1 MLLVKD
7 TGESYWNSYRLLEDQ
22 LIRLSHS
29 ISFDDAQVDVYSS
42 ELADII
48 NSACIK
54 IESLAKDIYEEHIL
68 PFQIDCDMIPKSYKG
83 SVAKFKFEKW
93 TRDTWK
99 YDYNC
104 LVEID
109 EKFSLSKKRLR
120 LKTERFHFFKYG
132 STILP
137 FSNIEDDCKG
147 GSWEYSSRDRWIV
160 DTHKLVN
167 VDWCKSYQAIK
178 HDYINSISKHGTI
191 KNAIIALS
199 AFYLLA
205 VYNSCLPSRHFD
217 IDYSGAY
224 PNIDF
229 DSKMFSCEICNN
241 VLPDFIDD
249 SSRPNKGDMSYE
261 DEILIQQELLNSTD
275 GITFFVT
282 LNKSA
287 YFEAKRLVAQYCET
301 NAKTS
306 FDIAPY
312 KRSGDN
318 ASMDAGYILYLNLK
332 KYIVPPY
339 DLRNVCVTFNTGMD
353 LLYRDYVEQGSFDYE
368 RSKYKNKREE
378 ILASLKVGDAVE
390 VKFIFDDIA
399 VEGVVKKIDAFNIDL
414 QIDREEVSCLISE
427 SPQNI
432 IHIKKKD

>member
-1 MLLVKD
+1 MFLVKD

-22 LIRLSHS
+22 LIRLSHA
-29 ISFDDAQVDVYSS
+29 ISFDDVQVDVYSS

-68 PFQIDCDMIPKSYKG
+68 PFQIDSDMIPKSYKG

-93 TRDTWK
+93 TRDAWK

-120 LKTERFHFFKYG
+120 LKTERFSFFKHG
-132 STILP
+132 STVLP
-137 FSNIEDDCKG
+137 FSNIGDDCKG
-147 GSWEYSSRDRWIV
+147 GSWEYSNRDRLIA
-160 DTHKLVN
+160 DTCKLIN

-178 HDYINSISKHGTI
+178 HDYIRSIQDHGTI
-191 KNAIIALS
+191 KNAIITMA

-205 VYNSCLPSRHFD
+205 VYNSCLPSTHFD
-217 IDYSGAY
+217 VDYSGTY

-241 VLPDFIDD
+241 VLPDFIMD
-249 SSRPNKGDMSYE
+249 SSRPKREDKSYE
-261 DEILIQQELLNSTD
+261 DIMLIQQELLGSME
-275 GITFFVT
+275 GFTFFIT
-282 LNKSA
+282 LNEKA
-287 YFEAKRLVAQYCET
+287 YFESKLLVDQYCET
-301 NAKTS
+301 HGGGIY
-306 FDIAPY
+306 DIAQY
-312 KRSGDN
+312 KKFGDN
-318 ASMDAGYILYLNLK
+318 APKDAGLILYLNLQ

-339 DLRNVCVTFNTGMD
+339 NPRNICVTFNIGMD
-353 LLYRDYVEQGSFDYE
+353 LLYRDYVEHGCFDYE
-368 RSKYKNKREE
+368 KSKHKNKRKEV
-378 ILASLKVGDAVE
+378 LASLKVGDSVIA
-390 VKFIFDDIA
+390 KFVFDDEA
-399 VEGVVKKIDAFNIDL
+399 VEGVVEKIDEHNIDL
-414 QIDREEVSCLISE
+414 KIKRDKGSHLLSQ

-432 IHIKKKD
+432 IYIKKKD